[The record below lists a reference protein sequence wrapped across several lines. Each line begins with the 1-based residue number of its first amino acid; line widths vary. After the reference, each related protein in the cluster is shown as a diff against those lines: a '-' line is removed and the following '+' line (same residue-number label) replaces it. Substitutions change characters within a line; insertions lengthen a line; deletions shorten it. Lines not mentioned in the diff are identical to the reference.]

1 MEQIK
6 SKKFSFNFYDF
17 YSLARDLFLFVLAY
31 CVANISL
38 VETFLTDHKVDTL
51 VSSIIIWSI
60 IEMGRRF
67 LNGSKK

>member
-1 MEQIK
+1 MEQAK
-6 SKKFSFNFYDF
+6 SKRFSFNSYDF

-31 CVANISL
+31 CVANITL
-38 VETFLTDHKVDTL
+38 VETFLLEHNVDTL

-67 LNGSKK
+67 LNGKKT